1 MKKLSF
7 VLYNPNNAVSF
18 HTTAC
23 QTIRNAQEIGTI
35 KNFRRVPRGTRL
47 FRMYGQRPQA
57 LPRCINCMND
67 TTVNS
72 WIGIDIPPEINNNEI
87 LPDCFLLYLPQVPSK
102 GFHFMKC
109 RRVRYDEKIDWLW
122 NYRFTNK
129 AWFED
134 FNGNVIDL
142 KPCPC
147 CLAEWNNRNG
157 WENFSKLPKSER
169 RRIYYDFCIDDFF
182 RYCLDYR
189 EKHDNKFPS
198 DLEALYELMYE
209 DKVFIGTEIK
219 NDYPTN
225 WKKQRDGD
233 RNKYEKFEGISS
245 TYRRSKKYCCEDCGV
260 DLSFNQ
266 DLCVAHHINGCHF
279 DVRPE
284 NIRVLCKECHKKKPY
299 HKYTVNLTPAEENLI
314 QTLRQQQGIIP

>member
-1 MKKLSF
+1 MI
-7 VLYNPNNAVSF
+7 LYDPNQIGFF

-23 QTIRNAQEIGTI
+23 ITIREAKRKGTI
-35 KNFRRVPRGTRL
+35 KNFRQVPDGTTL
-47 FRMYGQRPQA
+47 FRIYGQRPERLFKCPQCDKEEKSGKT
-57 LPRCINCMND
+57 PTQTWNEIK
-67 TTVNS
+67 V
-72 WIGIDIPPEINNNEI
+72 PEINNNEI
-87 LPDCFLLYLPQVPSK
+87 LPDCFLLYTPESPSK
-102 GFHFMKC
+102 IFHFMKC
-109 RRVRYDEKIDWLW
+109 SRVCEDEKNNHLEG
-122 NYRFTNK
+122 YRFTNK